1 MSQDE
6 LDRLRLN
13 GRATESQFAQNP
25 LPIIEAIGIS
35 LARFHAQPTVG
46 VDPRTPGEVVD
57 ALGII
62 ATGEVPRPY
71 EWASAETVTE
81 MFENGPPPGAGV
93 SVCTHGAPVVDN
105 VVLVDSVA
113 VFEGDEYVGAD
124 PPERDLSIL
133 IRSIA
138 ETFAPEA
145 TGAFLDAY
153 EEAGGTAPNPIALDW
168 YALLAAFR

>member
-6 LDRLRLN
+6 LDRLCLN

-25 LPIIEAIGIS
+25 LPIIEAIGIG
-35 LARFHAQPTVG
+35 LARFHTQPTIG
-46 VDPRTPGEVVD
+46 VRSRTPDEVAD

-71 EWASAETVTE
+71 EWASVNTVVE
-81 MFENGPPPGAGV
+81 MFETGPPPTAGA
-93 SVCTHGAPVVDN
+93 SVCTHGAPIVDS

-113 VFEGDEYVGAD
+113 VFEGDEHVGVD
-124 PPERDLSIL
+124 PPERDLSIV

-153 EEAGGTAPNPIALDW
+153 EEAGGTAPNPVALDW